1 VLTGK
6 CACVRGVVGRIT
18 FAKHG
23 SGMLGVA
30 YVKTPFG
37 KVNASDGRNF
47 WTVVLDSTSFSGPLG
62 YFLPE
67 FWAIRAPGETT
78 TPNAALFAMPF
89 DAKNDPFLPRQVR
102 DKHIGNWLK
111 ERAFSYIT
119 GLEEATRDFEDFGTV
134 DEIHMSG
141 GAFEINSIPTFNSSG
156 LRPGSTAL
164 RLPKMAMPLVDGAER
179 AMHAAAVF

>member
-1 VLTGK
+1 MLTGK

-89 DAKNDPFLPRQVR
+89 DAQNDPFTKTGSGQTYRKR
-102 DKHIGNWLK
+102 LK
-111 ERAFSYIT
+111 ERAFSY
-119 GLEEATRDFEDFGTV
+119 R
-134 DEIHMSG
+134 S
-141 GAFEINSIPTFNSSG
+141 
-156 LRPGSTAL
+156 RGSDA
-164 RLPKMAMPLVDGAER
+164 
-179 AMHAAAVF
+179 